1 MLQKMSRFLDDGR
14 KIIFISEFPRKF
26 WKFEDANL
34 AVQNFSL
41 FPFHFFNPLINL
53 RPTGTVHEDLIR
65 IEPVEIPGVP
75 RAPGSPWLRPTGRP
89 RTAGAEP
96 DRLDPAGDAAYG
108 FEITAKVWAN
118 RPARETRLDRANFTG
133 LVLGFDTTEDELS
146 EVLFLHFLIT
156 SI

>member
-75 RAPGSPWLRPTGRP
+75 RAPASRLRPTGRP
-89 RTAGAEP
+89 RTAGAGP
-96 DRLDPAGDAAYG
+96 DRLDPAGDAACHAEVNALRDPNLATELPNEN
-108 FEITAKVWAN
+108 F
-118 RPARETRLDRANFTG
+118 ARFRLYRR
-133 LVLGFDTTEDELS
+133 
-146 EVLFLHFLIT
+146 
-156 SI
+156 